1 MLMFGH
7 GVKRNLEERKIMEHQ
22 TQNWVKVAE
31 LSEVPEGQPK
41 AIQMGEGRSIA
52 LFNVNGWIY
61 ATDNQCPHM
70 GYPLTRGTVRNGILT
85 CDWHRRSFD
94 LEGGGC
100 FHVECDDLRTFPVE
114 VRGTEIWI
122 EPGDLTYRRA
132 EEHKQLLREGL
143 LSEDR
148 WTMSKAISLLLK
160 GGVPEEEVMESILVH
175 VSRHIASSHSAEGGS
190 DVSRLINGLKVGR
203 RYSAADRLIAVTT
216 AACSAAGPA
225 SERLEVVLLPEP
237 VAWEKISRWVRNFS
251 YEGQS
256 GRIERC
262 LFTAYHKGDADKLC
276 PLLFECAV
284 EPHFIDLPHIPLY
297 VSYLSE
303 VIDEFGWKSASELF
317 FYLGAQLVG
326 HRPDEPERYRRDAIT
341 LMRQMLPMIEDG
353 TLEHTAEFDE
363 DAFVTALTSVNI
375 QRAFEA
381 VQEVLVNGVK
391 LERLITTLVLLAA
404 DRMAS
409 TPVNVDAGWENLT
422 TELNLAASLR
432 NAQRIGGNEIAAK
445 GLFHVAWQIFANRW
459 INIPSRALSQP
470 LSQEKLDVSN
480 QAEGI
485 QHIIRTI
492 QTLNVQEVG
501 IQVLGYLNA
510 GYCAERLLEE
520 IGHTVLWDDTG
531 SQILPTLRTV
541 FEEWKYAEGHPA
553 QYQLLVGLARYVTDI
568 RTNKD
573 NRSAATTA
581 MRFAEG
587 RTTIEV
593 FEE

>member
-1 MLMFGH
+1 
-7 GVKRNLEERKIMEHQ
+7 MEHQ

-31 LSEVPEGQPK
+31 LREVSEGKPK

-52 LFNVNGWIY
+52 LFNVGGKIY

-100 FHVECDDLRTFPVE
+100 FHVECDDLRTFPVDI
-114 VRGTEIWI
+114 RGSEIWI

-160 GGVPEEEVMESILVH
+160 GGVPEEEVMGTILEH
-175 VSRHIASSHSAEGGS
+175 VSRHIASSHGAEGGS
-190 DVSRLINGLKVGR
+190 DVSRLINGLRVGR
-203 RYSAADRLIAVTT
+203 RYTDADRLIAVTT
-216 AACSAAGPA
+216 SACSAAGPA
-225 SERLEVVLLPEP
+225 SERLEVVPLPEP
-237 VAWEKISRWVRNFS
+237 VTWEKISQWVRNFS

-262 LFTAYHKGDADKLC
+262 LFTAYHKGDAEKLR

-284 EPHFIDLPHIPLY
+284 EPHFIDLSHIPLY

-303 VIDEFGWKSASELF
+303 VIDEFGWERASELV
-317 FYLGAQLVG
+317 FYLGAQLIG
-326 HRPDEPERYRRDAIT
+326 HRPDEPERYRRDAIQI
-341 LMRQMLPMIEDG
+341 MRQMLP
-353 TLEHTAEFDE
+353 TLENANLEQTDEFDE
-363 DAFVTALTSVNI
+363 DAFVEALTSVNL
-375 QRAFEA
+375 QRSFGA
-381 VQEVLVNGVK
+381 VQTVLTDGVK

-404 DRMAS
+404 DRMAH

-432 NAQRIGGNEIAAK
+432 SAQQVGGNKVAAK
-445 GLFHVAWQIFANRW
+445 GVFHVAWQIFADRW
-459 INIPSRALSQP
+459 INIPARPLSQP
-470 LSQEKLDVSN
+470 LNQEKLDVAN
-480 QAEGI
+480 EAEGI
-485 QHIIRTI
+485 KHIVDTI
-492 QTLNVQEVG
+492 ETLNVQEVG
-501 IQVLGYLNA
+501 TQVLGYLNA
-510 GYCAERLLEE
+510 GYCAERLIEQ
-520 IGHTVLWDDTG
+520 IGHTALWDDTG
-531 SQILPTLRTV
+531 SEVLPTLRTV
-541 FEEWKYAEGHPA
+541 FEEWKRAEGHPA
-553 QYQLLVGLARYVTDI
+553 QSQLLVGLARYITDI
-568 RTNKD
+568 RSNTDNK
-573 NRSAATTA
+573 SAATTA

>member
-1 MLMFGH
+1 
-7 GVKRNLEERKIMEHQ
+7 MEHQ

-52 LFNVNGWIY
+52 LFNVDGKIY

-114 VRGTEIWI
+114 VRGNEIWI

-160 GGVPEEEVMESILVH
+160 GGVPEEEVMGSILEH
-175 VSRHIASSHSAEGGS
+175 VSRHIASSHGSEGGG

-203 RYSAADRLIAVTT
+203 RYTDADRLIAVTT

-225 SERLEVVLLPEP
+225 SERLEVVPLPEP

-262 LFTAYHKGDADKLC
+262 LFTAYNKGDADKLC

-284 EPHFIDLPHIPLY
+284 EPHFIDAPHIPLY

-303 VIDEFGWKSASELF
+303 VIDEFGWEHASELF
-317 FYLGAQLVG
+317 FYLGAELVG
-326 HRPDEPERYRRDAIT
+326 HRPDDPERYRRDAIQ
-341 LMRQMLPMIEDG
+341 LMQQILPTIEG
-353 TLEHTAEFDE
+353 AALEQTSEFDE
-363 DAFVTALTSVNI
+363 DAFVEALTSVNL
-375 QRAFEA
+375 QRSFEA
-381 VQEVLVNGVK
+381 VQAVLTDGVK
-391 LERLITTLVLLAA
+391 LEELITSLVLLAA
-404 DRMAS
+404 DRMAN

-432 NAQRIGGNEIAAK
+432 SAQRVGGNEVAAK
-445 GLFHVAWQIFANRW
+445 GIFHVAWQIFADRW
-459 INIPSRALSQP
+459 INIPARALSQP
-470 LSQEKLDVSN
+470 LNQEKLDAPN
-480 QAEGI
+480 EAEGI
-485 QHIIRTI
+485 KHIIDTI
-492 QTLNVQEVG
+492 ETLDVQNVG
-501 IQVLGYLNA
+501 PQVLGYLNA
-510 GYCAERLLEE
+510 GYSAERLLEE

-531 SQILPTLRTV
+531 SEVLPTLRTV
-541 FEEWKYAEGHPA
+541 FEEWKHAEGHPA
-553 QYQLLVGLARYVTDI
+553 QPQLLIGLARYVTDI
-568 RTNKD
+568 RSNTDNK
-573 NRSAATTA
+573 SAATTA